1 MSEELKGN
9 GHLET
14 LVVDDEPTEG
24 VSGDA
29 QAALCARA
37 PVGLLAELTH
47 RCPLQCSYC
56 SNPIELERVNKE
68 LSTEMWCSVMKQAG
82 EMGILQVHLSGGEP
96 TARKDL
102 EDIVSAASE
111 AGLYS
116 NLITAAVT
124 LNRAR
129 LEDLVK
135 RGLDHVQISF
145 QDVDPENAERIG
157 AYPGATQKKLD
168 VARWVTELGLP
179 LTINAPI
186 HRQNIHNVPRYIE
199 LALKLGAQRLEIAHV
214 QYYGWAYLNRAALIP
229 TYDQTLESIEFV
241 ERERERLKGV
251 LTIDMVVPDYYAK
264 RPKPCMGGWGK
275 GFMNITPAGKV
286 LPCHAAETIKTL
298 TFDNVQDRPL
308 ARHLAQLGCVQ
319 RLPRHRLDEG
329 AVPLLRLQGN
339 RLRRLPLPGHGHHR
353 RCPQHRPRLRAV
365 ALSRRDGAACARGS
379 GQAADAVHLPQS
391 AQRRRRGEAG
401 FARSGLGRLLSPA
414 LGRNNSARLRR
425 REPSWLRLAA
435 ACGRTARGK
444 RG

>member
-9 GHLET
+9 GHCQT
-14 LVVDDEPTEG
+14 VIVDDEPTEG
-24 VSGDA
+24 MVGTKSA
-29 QAALCARA
+29 TAALCARA

-47 RCPLQCSYC
+47 RCPLQCPYC

-68 LSTEMWCSVMKQAG
+68 LPTEAWVSVMRQAG

-111 AGLYS
+111 SGLYS

-129 LEDLVK
+129 LEGLAK

-145 QDVDPENAERIG
+145 QDVDAENAERIG

-168 VARWVTELGLP
+168 VARWVKELGLP
-179 LTINAPI
+179 LTVNAPI
-186 HRQNIHNVPRYIE
+186 HRHNIQNVGRYID
-199 LALKLGAQRLEIAHV
+199 LSVKLGAQRLEVAHV

-229 TYDQTLESIEFV
+229 TYEDTVKSIEFV
-241 ERERERLKGV
+241 EGERERLKGV

-286 LPCHAAETIKTL
+286 LPCHAAETIKGL
-298 TFDNVQDRPL
+298 EFDNVLDRPL
-308 ARHLAQLGCVQ
+308 LDIWLNGKAFNAFRGTEWMKEPCRSCAFREIDFGGCRCQ
-319 RLPRHRLDEG
+319 AMAITGDAANTDPACALSPY
-329 AVPLLRLQGN
+329 
-339 RLRRLPLPGHGHHR
+339 HGEM
-353 RCPQHRPRLRAV
+353 V
-365 ALSRRDGAACARGS
+365 ALARAEAAQPPKPFLYRNPRN
-379 GQAADAVHLPQS
+379 AAEAKVE
-391 AQRRRRGEAG
+391 QRP
-401 FARSGLGRLLSPA
+401 LVPA
-414 LGRNNSARLRR
+414 
-425 REPSWLRLAA
+425 E
-435 ACGRTARGK
+435 
-444 RG
+444 

>member
-9 GHLET
+9 GHCET
-14 LVVDDEPTEG
+14 LIVDDEPTEG
-24 VSGDA
+24 VSRQRRRRCAPRAGR
-29 QAALCARA
+29 AARRA
-37 PVGLLAELTH
+37 HPSLPSAMFLL
-47 RCPLQCSYC
+47 LQPAS
-56 SNPIELERVNKE
+56 SSSASTSE
-68 LSTEMWCSVMKQAG
+68 LSTEMWCSVMRQAG

-102 EDIVSAASE
+102 EQIVSAASE

-124 LNRAR
+124 LNRRPPRGPRQAR
-129 LEDLVK
+129 ARSRPDLVPG
-135 RGLDHVQISF
+135 RRDA
-145 QDVDPENAERIG
+145 ENAERIG

-186 HRQNIHNVPRYIE
+186 HRHNIHNVGRYIE
-199 LALKLGAQRLEIAHV
+199 LAVKLGAQRLEIAHV

-229 TYDQTLESIEFV
+229 TYEETVKSIEFV

-298 TFDNVQDRPL
+298 RFDNVQDRPL
-308 ARHLAQLGCVQ
+308 LDIWLNSEAFNAFRGTDWMKEPCRSCAFRESISAAAAARPWRSPAMPATPTRPARSRPITARWCGLRARKPRGRRRPSSIAIRATRPKRPRPSARSCPRNSL
-319 RLPRHRLDEG
+319 RLPKFK
-329 AVPLLRLQGN
+329 
-339 RLRRLPLPGHGHHR
+339 
-353 RCPQHRPRLRAV
+353 
-365 ALSRRDGAACARGS
+365 
-379 GQAADAVHLPQS
+379 
-391 AQRRRRGEAG
+391 
-401 FARSGLGRLLSPA
+401 FA
-414 LGRNNSARLRR
+414 
-425 REPSWLRLAA
+425 
-435 ACGRTARGK
+435 
-444 RG
+444 

>member
-9 GHLET
+9 GHCQSVT
-14 LVVDDEPTEG
+14 VDDEPTEG
-24 VSGDA
+24 VVGTTNA
-29 QAALCARA
+29 TAALCARA

-47 RCPLQCSYC
+47 RCPLQCPYC

-68 LSTEMWCSVMKQAG
+68 LSTEAWVSVMRQAG

-102 EDIVSAASE
+102 EEIVSAASE
-111 AGLYS
+111 SGLYT

-129 LEDLVK
+129 LEDLAK

-145 QDVDPENAERIG
+145 QDVDAENAERIG

-168 VARWVTELGLP
+168 VARWVKELGLP
-179 LTINAPI
+179 LTVNAPI
-186 HRQNIHNVPRYIE
+186 HRHNIENVGRYID
-199 LALKLGAQRLEIAHV
+199 LSVKLGAQRLEVAHV

-229 TYDQTLESIEFV
+229 TYEQTVKSIEFV

-286 LPCHAAETIKTL
+286 LPCHAAETIKGL
-298 TFDNVQDRPL
+298 EFDNVLDRPL
-308 ARHLAQLGCVQ
+308 LDIWLNGKAFNAFRGTEWMKEPCRSCAFREIDWGGC
-319 RLPRHRLDEG
+319 
-329 AVPLLRLQGN
+329 
-339 RLRRLPLPGHGHHR
+339 
-353 RCPQHRPRLRAV
+353 RCQAMAITGDAANTDPAC
-365 ALSRRDGAACARGS
+365 ALSPYHGEMAALARAE
-379 GQAADAVHLPQS
+379 AAERPKPFVYRNPRNAAEAAKV
-391 AQRRRRGEAG
+391 AQNP
-401 FARSGLGRLLSPA
+401 LVPA
-414 LGRNNSARLRR
+414 
-425 REPSWLRLAA
+425 E
-435 ACGRTARGK
+435 
-444 RG
+444 

>member
-1 MSEELKGN
+1 MSPTKTN
-9 GHLET
+9 GHFET
-14 LVVDDEPTEG
+14 LVVDDEPTAG
-24 VSGDA
+24 VSGTSP
-29 QAALCARA
+29 ALCALA

-56 SNPIELERVNKE
+56 SNPLKLERVNKE
-68 LSTEMWCSVMKQAG
+68 LTTAEWVSVMEQAG
-82 EMGILQVHLSGGEP
+82 AMGILQVHLSGGEP

-102 EDIVSAASE
+102 EDIVSAASK
-111 AGLYS
+111 AGLYT

-124 LNRAR
+124 LTRPR
-129 LEDLVK
+129 LEELVR

-145 QDVDPENAERIG
+145 QDVDAENAERIG

-199 LALKLGAQRLEIAHV
+199 LALELGAQRLEVAHV

-229 TYDQTLESIEFV
+229 TYEQTIESIEFV

-286 LPCHAAETIKTL
+286 LPCHAAETIKRL
-298 TFDNVQDRPL
+298 SFDNVKDRKLLDIWLNADAFNAFRGTEWMKEPCRSCAFREIDWGGCRCQAMAITGHARNTDPACALSPYHGEMVALARAEAAKEPPAFVYRNPRNTPSAAKPEPRPL
-308 ARHLAQLGCVQ
+308 
-319 RLPRHRLDEG
+319 
-329 AVPLLRLQGN
+329 VP
-339 RLRRLPLPGHGHHR
+339 
-353 RCPQHRPRLRAV
+353 A
-365 ALSRRDGAACARGS
+365 
-379 GQAADAVHLPQS
+379 
-391 AQRRRRGEAG
+391 E
-401 FARSGLGRLLSPA
+401 
-414 LGRNNSARLRR
+414 
-425 REPSWLRLAA
+425 
-435 ACGRTARGK
+435 
-444 RG
+444 